1 MSVKNILIPLD
12 GSTHAEQAVPVGL
25 SVARSLGGQVELI
38 GVEDL
43 NPLVESW
50 ITGADHYRKWLVT
63 YFERLTVAI
72 RAVSNVPVVSTMAAG
87 RVDEVLVAH
96 AEQNQADL
104 VVMATHGRG
113 PLGRAWLGSV
123 ADRLVRHITKP
134 VLLVRPVANSE
145 VEFTDTH
152 RFERIL
158 IPLDGS
164 DLAEVSLEWAKT
176 IGKGDGAAY
185 ILVRAVPQ
193 PWSSPAELYPDTTV
207 MEKLYHKSVENSEQY
222 LSVVAAPLRDAG
234 LTVQTDV
241 RERVSAARGVLDSA
255 VQNNVDLV
263 VIATHGHGG
272 LRRLALGSVADKV
285 VRGASVPVLLI
296 RP

>member
-12 GSTHAEQAVPVGL
+12 GSAHAEHAVPVGL
-25 SVARSLGGQVELI
+25 SVARSMGGQVELI

-50 ITGADHYRKWLVT
+50 ITGADHYRKWLAT

-123 ADRLVRHITKP
+123 ADRLVRHISKP
-134 VLLVRPVANSE
+134 VLLVRPTADSE
-145 VEFTDTH
+145 VELTDAH

-176 IGKGDGAAY
+176 IGIGEGAAY
-185 ILVRAVPQ
+185 TLVRAVPQ

-241 RERVSAARGVLDSA
+241 RERVSAAHGVLDSA
-255 VQNNVDLV
+255 AQNDVDLV

-272 LRRLALGSVADKV
+272 LRRLTMGSVADKV